1 MADPARCGEKR
12 GSEGGRAPRS
22 AIKKAVGGDAE
33 CGVMVEAAPP
43 APFIIAEA
51 EFLLELL
58 IIALDPPSQ
67 LCQIDQTIEGGIFG
81 QSGKPILG
89 RLGFVFR
96 PLDQEPLFSAQL
108 AQQVVAMR
116 RPHSPP
122 GKARGEPIRG
132 SLAPSDRLPRL
143 LRQAEGE

>member
-1 MADPARCGEKR
+1 M
-12 GSEGGRAPRS
+12 
-22 AIKKAVGGDAE
+22 V
-33 CGVMVEAAPP
+33 VEAAPS
-43 APFIIAEA
+43 APLIITKP
-51 EFLLELL
+51 EFLFQLL

-122 GKARGEPIRG
+122 AKREESRSAV
-132 SLAPSDRLPRL
+132 PS
-143 LRQAEGE
+143 RQAIVCHASCGRPWASVLTQLD